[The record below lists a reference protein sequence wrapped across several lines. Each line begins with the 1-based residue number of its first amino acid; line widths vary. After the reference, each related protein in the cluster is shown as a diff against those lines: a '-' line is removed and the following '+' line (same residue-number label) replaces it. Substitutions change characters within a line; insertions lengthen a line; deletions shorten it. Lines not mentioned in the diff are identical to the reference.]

1 MITEINLESGISVL
15 IAASLKIYASDEKT
29 QAAAQPWKKLNIC
42 TKSAGGMERKSTTLD
57 LTILHKLLF
66 ALQSRHSIQL

>member
-29 QAAAQPWKKLNIC
+29 QAAAQPWKK
-42 TKSAGGMERKSTTLD
+42 
-57 LTILHKLLF
+57 
-66 ALQSRHSIQL
+66 